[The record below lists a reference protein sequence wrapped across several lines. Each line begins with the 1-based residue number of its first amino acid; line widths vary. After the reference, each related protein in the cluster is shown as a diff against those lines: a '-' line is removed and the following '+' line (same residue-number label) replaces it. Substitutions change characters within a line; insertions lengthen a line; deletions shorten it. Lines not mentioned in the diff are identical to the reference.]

1 MTTELVQGA
10 PLTVVTHTRDRAAL
24 DAAVADLV
32 AARVASKITAQDPT
46 LWGADAEHEASIRLS
61 WVGLAQSSRP
71 LVPRIEK
78 LRAELAGEGIDRVVL
93 AGMGGSSLAPEVIA
107 ATVGVELVA
116 LDTTDAGQV
125 RAALVDLPRTVL
137 VVSSK
142 SGSTVETDSHRR
154 IFEKAFHDAGL
165 DPRRHIVVVTDPGSP
180 LTAIAAE
187 AGYRAVFEADPHV
200 GGRYSALT
208 AFGLVPAG
216 LAGIDLTHLLDEA
229 AAVAPLLAAD
239 DAGNPALR
247 LGALLGLAH
256 NAGAEK
262 VVLADNGSG
271 IAGFGDWA
279 EQLIA
284 ESTGKLGKG
293 LLPVVVESVDAPGCV
308 DAGADA
314 ITVYLGDDIPGQR
327 AASGYG
333 AAVAGTLG
341 ALMLTWEYA
350 IAVAGRIIGINPFDQ
365 PDVESAKAA
374 ARSLLDSP
382 TAGDNPVAGLAYATF
397 DGVTAEGANSV
408 INGASALRDVL
419 DRFLALAPAA
429 GYVAVQAYLDRLTDD
444 AARLRA
450 IVARK
455 TGLQTTFGWGPRF
468 LHSTGQYHKG
478 GHPNGIFLQIL
489 GAVSEAGGRQ
499 ARRDDS
505 ASDAG
510 GRLPRRDEVA
520 AAASGARSEQSDA
533 AGPPSGAPSEQSST
547 VAEDLA
553 VPDRP
558 YTLGQLQ
565 SAQAGGDAQVL
576 RDHGRPVLTLHL
588 ADRAA
593 GLDAIAAALS

>member
-1 MTTELVQGA
+1 MTTTQASGGITLAV
-10 PLTVVTHTRDRAAL
+10 HTPDPAAL

-32 AARVASKITAQDPT
+32 TQAVASRIAAEDPT
-46 LWGADAEHEASIRLS
+46 LWGPDAESEASIRLS
-61 WVGLAQSSRP
+61 WVSLAESSRP
-71 LVPRIEK
+71 LVPRIEA
-78 LRAELAGEGIDRVVL
+78 LRAELSAEGIDRVVL

-107 ATVGVELVA
+107 ATAGVPLVS

-125 RAALVDLPRTVL
+125 RAALVDLPRTVA

-142 SGSTVETDSHRR
+142 SGGTVETDSHRR
-154 IFEKAFHDAGL
+154 IFEKAFRDAGL
-165 DPRRHIVVVTDPGSP
+165 DPRAHIVVVTDPGSP
-180 LTAIAAE
+180 FTKVAAD

-216 LAGIDLTHLLDEA
+216 LAGVDLTELLDQA
-229 AAVAPLLAAD
+229 AAAASALAAD
-239 DAGNPALR
+239 DPANPGLR

-256 NAGAEK
+256 NAGSEK
-262 VVLADNGSG
+262 VVLADHDSG

-293 LLPVVVESVDAPGCV
+293 LLPVVVESLDAPGFA
-308 DAGADA
+308 DAGSDA
-314 ITVYLGDDIPGQR
+314 ITVILGADVPGTV

-333 AAVAGTLG
+333 AAVGGPLG
-341 ALMLTWEYA
+341 AQMLTWEYA
-350 IAVAGRIIGINPFDQ
+350 IVVAGRLIGINPFDQ

-374 ARSLLDSP
+374 ARGLLDAP
-382 TAGDNPVAGLAYATF
+382 AATGGGAAQVAF
-397 DGVTAEGANSV
+397 DGITANGPAEVVDGAGSL
-408 INGASALRDVL
+408 AELL
-419 DRFLALAPAA
+419 DRFMATAPEH

-478 GHPNGIFLQIL
+478 GHPNGIFLQIT
-489 GAVSEAGGRQ
+489 GAVG
-499 ARRDDS
+499 
-505 ASDAG
+505 
-510 GRLPRRDEVA
+510 
-520 AAASGARSEQSDA
+520 
-533 AGPPSGAPSEQSST
+533 
-547 VAEDLA
+547 EDLA

-558 YTLGQLQ
+558 YSLAVLQ
-565 SAQAGGDAQVL
+565 AAQAGGDAQVL
-576 RDHGRPVLTLHL
+576 RDHGRPVLTLHV

-593 GLDAIAAALS
+593 GLHAIAAALG

>member
-1 MTTELVQGA
+1 MTTTQASGGITLAV
-10 PLTVVTHTRDRAAL
+10 HTPDPAAL
-24 DAAVADLV
+24 NAAVADLV
-32 AARVASKITAQDPT
+32 TQTVASRIAAEDPT
-46 LWGADAEHEASIRLS
+46 LWGPDAESEASIRLS
-61 WVGLAQSSRP
+61 WVSLAESSRP
-71 LVPRIEK
+71 LVPRIEA
-78 LRAELAGEGIDRVVL
+78 LRAELSAEGIDRVVL

-107 ATVGVELVA
+107 ATAGVPLVS

-125 RAALVDLPRTVL
+125 RAALVDLPRTVA

-142 SGSTVETDSHRR
+142 SGGTVETDSHRR
-154 IFEKAFHDAGL
+154 IFEKAFRDAGL
-165 DPRRHIVVVTDPGSP
+165 DPRAHIVVVTDPGSP
-180 LTAIAAE
+180 FTKVAAD

-216 LAGIDLTHLLDEA
+216 LAGVDLTELLDQA
-229 AAVAPLLAAD
+229 AAAAPALAAD
-239 DAGNPALR
+239 DPANPGLR

-256 NAGAEK
+256 NSGSEK
-262 VVLADNGSG
+262 VVLADHDSG

-293 LLPVVVESVDAPGCV
+293 LLPVVVESLDAPGFA
-308 DAGADA
+308 DAGSDA
-314 ITVYLGDDIPGQR
+314 ITVILGADVPGAV

-333 AAVAGTLG
+333 AAVGGPLG
-341 ALMLTWEYA
+341 AQMLTWEYA
-350 IAVAGRIIGINPFDQ
+350 IVVAGRLIGINPFDQ

-374 ARSLLDSP
+374 ARGLLDAP
-382 TAGDNPVAGLAYATF
+382 AATGGGDAQVALDGITASGPAEVVDGAGSLA
-397 DGVTAEGANSV
+397 E
-408 INGASALRDVL
+408 LL
-419 DRFLALAPAA
+419 DRFMATAPEH

-478 GHPNGIFLQIL
+478 GHPNGIFLQIT
-489 GAVSEAGGRQ
+489 GAVS
-499 ARRDDS
+499 
-505 ASDAG
+505 
-510 GRLPRRDEVA
+510 
-520 AAASGARSEQSDA
+520 
-533 AGPPSGAPSEQSST
+533 
-547 VAEDLA
+547 EDLA

-558 YTLGQLQ
+558 YSLAVLQ
-565 SAQAGGDAQVL
+565 AAQAGGDAQVL

-593 GLDAIAAALS
+593 GLGAIAAALG